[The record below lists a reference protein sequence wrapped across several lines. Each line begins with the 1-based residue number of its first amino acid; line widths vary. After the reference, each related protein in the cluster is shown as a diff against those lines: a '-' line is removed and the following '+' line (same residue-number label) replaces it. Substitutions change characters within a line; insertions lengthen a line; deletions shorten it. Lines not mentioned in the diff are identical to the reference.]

1 MTTYSYNANTNV
13 LEWVKYPNDTDT
25 TRTNYTYD
33 SMYRLATA
41 AATTNTGSALS
52 ATYTYTD
59 DLLTKLQ
66 TATTAYHFAYGDFAL
81 RSSIQVGSTTLAS
94 YTYTA
99 DRNRYLQQLTYGNQ
113 DFVRYAYD
121 SYGRLTGQTYEDGST
136 VTYAYDNTGALAP
149 VPDSASGIKTT
160 YYYDLT
166 DRLIQYA
173 ETGTGHSH
181 AVGYVYDRENKLTS
195 LTEKINGT
203 AFTTSYTYDDDN
215 RVSSITDRGITESYT
230 YDAYGRVT
238 QKVTKNGSATVL
250 TETYT
255 YRTVSGKPT
264 GQIATHRSVSSGRTV
279 TYTYNYDANGNITS
293 VSDGTHTTTYVYD
306 SANQLTRENNQAEGV
321 TRTFTYDRAGNMT
334 AWTEY
339 AYTTGTLGA
348 ATATHGYTYG
358 NSNWRDQLTAWNGNT
373 ITSDTIG
380 NMLSDGT
387 RTYTWRNGRELATV
401 TKGGVT
407 WTNTYNADG
416 IRTKRTNGTNTY
428 SYIYNGGRL
437 SQMTVDGTVMN
448 FAYDA
453 SGTPMAVTY
462 GGATYYYATNIQ
474 GDVVAILNASGT
486 AVVTYTYDA
495 WGNILTTTGTLASTL
510 GTHNPLRYRGYV
522 YDQETG
528 LYYLQSRYYN
538 PEMGRFLSA
547 DSLVSTGQG
556 ILGNNMF
563 AYCLNNPVCHADPSG
578 HMVAFDMFIQALD
591 GDGSDQEYDDESEL
605 AKKLKKSHALL
616 QLFEENVEKFIASNA
631 KDYCIYHGTF
641 STYSGTTFADKD
653 LALSV
658 GAANYTMTITKETRT
673 AGFLWI
679 KQEQTRY
686 VATVIV
692 HDIYDFT
699 EWRDG
704 SSFGSI
710 MNNIAYIGQI
720 MGYIK
725 AYRWQAVFTIATDWE

>member
-1 MTTYSYNANTNV
+1 MHPVGTPCCGARRISSV
-13 LEWVKYPNDTDT
+13 LTHL
-25 TRTNYTYD
+25 
-33 SMYRLATA
+33 RLSPTA
-41 AATTNTGSALS
+41 AN
-52 ATYTYTD
+52 
-59 DLLTKLQ
+59 
-66 TATTAYHFAYGDFAL
+66 
-81 RSSIQVGSTTLAS
+81 RSPPLFRHRRRSGRSPLA
-94 YTYTA
+94 
-99 DRNRYLQQLTYGNQ
+99 
-113 DFVRYAYD
+113 VRY
-121 SYGRLTGQTYEDGST
+121 T
-136 VTYAYDNTGALAP
+136 YDNTGALAT
-149 VPDSASGIKTT
+149 VTDSASGIKTT

-166 DRLIQYA
+166 DRLIQYT

-238 QKVTKNGSATVL
+238 QKVTKNGSTTIL

-293 VSDGTHTTTYVYD
+293 VSDGTYTTTYVYD
-306 SANQLTRENNQAEGV
+306 SANQLTRENNQADGV
-321 TRTFTYDRAGNMT
+321 TRTFTYDRAGNIT

-407 WTNTYNADG
+407 WTNTYNADS

-428 SYIYNGGRL
+428 SYIYNGGSL

-474 GDVVAILNASGT
+474 GDVVAILNSSGA

-510 GTHNPLRYRGYV
+510 GIHNPLRYRSYV

-547 DSLVSTGQG
+547 DAFASTGQG
-556 ILGNNMF
+556 ILGNNMY
-563 AYCLNNPVCHADPSG
+563 AYCQNNPVLFVDPSG
-578 HMVAFDMFIQALD
+578 CIIILAPDATEEQIEQYLRAIAYLKQSAVGKELIERLDSSKVKFFIHFIDDGNMSYDSISNVIYFDISSGLI
-591 GDGSDQEYDDESEL
+591 
-605 AKKLKKSHALL
+605 LK
-616 QLFEENVEKFIASNA
+616 
-631 KDYCIYHGTF
+631 
-641 STYSGTTFADKD
+641 
-653 LALSV
+653 
-658 GAANYTMTITKETRT
+658 
-673 AGFLWI
+673 
-679 KQEQTRY
+679 
-686 VATVIV
+686 
-692 HDIYDFT
+692 
-699 EWRDG
+699 DG
-704 SSFGSI
+704 SSVQSAALGLAHEMGHAAQDLDGFVFYKKDIDKLEASNLE
-710 MNNIAYIGQI
+710 MYETPIARELGEPIRTHYSDSRGTMLMQNSTH
-720 MGYIK
+720 
-725 AYRWQAVFTIATDWE
+725 YRVANPRPWWHYVLFWELLTPYATDYNVGN

>member
-1 MTTYSYNANTNV
+1 MA
-13 LEWVKYPNDTDT
+13 
-25 TRTNYTYD
+25 
-33 SMYRLATA
+33 
-41 AATTNTGSALS
+41 
-52 ATYTYTD
+52 
-59 DLLTKLQ
+59 
-66 TATTAYHFAYGDFAL
+66 
-81 RSSIQVGSTTLAS
+81 
-94 YTYTA
+94 
-99 DRNRYLQQLTYGNQ
+99 
-113 DFVRYAYD
+113 VRYTYD

-136 VTYAYDNTGALAP
+136 VTYAYDNTGALAT
-149 VPDSASGIKTT
+149 VTDSASGIKTT

-166 DRLIQYA
+166 DRLIQYT

-238 QKVTKNGSATVL
+238 QKVTKNGSTTVL

-264 GQIATHRSVSSGRTV
+264 GQIATHRSVSAGRDV
-279 TYTYNYDANGNITS
+279 TYSYNYDANGNITS

-306 SANQLTRENNQAEGV
+306 SANQLTRENNQADGV
-321 TRTFTYDRAGNMT
+321 TRTFTYDRAGNIT

-358 NSNWRDQLTAWNGNT
+358 NSNWGDQLTAWNGNT
-373 ITSDTIG
+373 ITGDAIG

-387 RTYTWRNGRELATV
+387 RNYTWRNGRELATV

-428 SYIYNGGRL
+428 SYIYNGGSL

-453 SGTPMAVTY
+453 SGTPMALTY

-495 WGNILTTTGTLASTL
+495 WGNILTTTGTMASTL

-522 YDQETG
+522 YDHETG

-538 PEMGRFLSA
+538 PELGRFLNA
-547 DSLVSTGQG
+547 DSFASTGQG
-556 ILGNNMF
+556 VLGNNMF
-563 AYCLNNPVCHADPSG
+563 AYCLNNPVNGADPQGLWTIGFSIG
-578 HMVAFDMFIQALD
+578 GNITFLLGVSISIGIFFDGKGNIDVQWSYSATGVDNTNTVGGVDAGVGLVVQYTD
-591 GDGSDQEYDDESEL
+591 RETVYDLYGAATSIG
-605 AKKLKKSHALL
+605 A
-616 QLFEENVEKFIASNA
+616 
-631 KDYCIYHGTF
+631 
-641 STYSGTTFADKD
+641 
-653 LALSV
+653 SV
-658 GAANYTMTITKETRT
+658 GPSWYVGADAISFSDASDLNGSMNGIQIAGGFGVGVDAHIVESNTKP
-673 AGFLWI
+673 LLPKI
-679 KQEQTRY
+679 K
-686 VATVIV
+686 
-692 HDIYDFT
+692 
-699 EWRDG
+699 
-704 SSFGSI
+704 SSSIGPENTHTFGPAS
-710 MNNIAYIGQI
+710 
-720 MGYIK
+720 
-725 AYRWQAVFTIATDWE
+725 R